1 MGEPSVFDGMKEAE
15 KLKYSEC
22 EIKRERQ
29 AVDVDKLFQIINYS
43 KKFGFYV

>member
-29 AVDVDKLFQIINYS
+29 RRDRGCRCRKTISDYKL
-43 KKFGFYV
+43 